1 MICQS
6 KTLCGKENTRRTAL
20 VFLNEKVN
28 NVLNFDCKTF
38 LKIGRYTSYSR
49 DCRQKI
55 FTEDTM
61 KKKNYGKEF
70 EKILRLLFTKYLTL
84 HLIYI
89 V

>member
-28 NVLNFDCKTF
+28 NVLISIAKHF
-38 LKIGRYTSYSR
+38 LRLDDIHHIRG
-49 DCRQKI
+49 I
-55 FTEDTM
+55 VV
-61 KKKNYGKEF
+61 KNIYRGHNERKYENEF
-70 EKILRLLFTKYLTL
+70 EKILRLVFTRHLTL